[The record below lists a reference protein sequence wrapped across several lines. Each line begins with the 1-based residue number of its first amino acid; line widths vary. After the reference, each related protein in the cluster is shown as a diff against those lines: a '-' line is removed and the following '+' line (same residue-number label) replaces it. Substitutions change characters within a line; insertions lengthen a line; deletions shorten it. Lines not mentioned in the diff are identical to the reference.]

1 MTMNENISDISKDI
15 KHRAYM
21 LYWNEQNTEYLTPN
35 TILLS
40 IFLLIGVPGN
50 LAVIFVYQ
58 FRLSKKTNGRYF
70 NVPLAWVDTV
80 ALLISGAYNL
90 TQNTRHVIF
99 PGFGVCKVLKYS
111 SYVTISTSLY
121 LLGVIA
127 IQRYL
132 KICRPFKRQ
141 MNLKWMR
148 RSVMIC
154 VLVSVVLYIPLLLYY
169 GPVEIKNPYFN
180 VTGCQCSKLPGSQTK
195 LKLLKIFQGFW
206 FIVSCGDVFLITIL
220 YILIAKVI
228 IKNARKMKH
237 VEKKD
242 RTDPKIQ
249 MIMQPSSGESELE
262 TATPNTE
269 ASGKH
274 TKSNQQNGAFKIS
287 LMFMTISIVGFL
299 AYLPAWTLIVLET
312 NNPSFWKNLSSVSF
326 HICLVLRR
334 MYMVNHLCN
343 PFIYGVFDTAFRV
356 EVKKMFG
363 KD

>member
-1 MTMNENISDISKDI
+1 MNENISDISKDI
-15 KHRAYM
+15 QHRAYM
-21 LYWNEQNTEYLTPN
+21 LYWNEQHTEYLTPN

-40 IFLLIGVPGN
+40 IFLLIGVPSN

-70 NVPLAWVDTV
+70 IVPLAWVDTV

-90 TQNTRHVIF
+90 TQNTKHVIF
-99 PGFGVCKVLKYS
+99 PGFGVCKVLKYL

-141 MNLKWMR
+141 MNLTWMR
-148 RSVMIC
+148 RSVTIC
-154 VLVSVVLYIPLLLYY
+154 VLASVVLYIPLLLYY
-169 GPVEIKNPYFN
+169 GPVEIRNPYFN

-195 LKLLKIFQGFW
+195 LKWLKIVQGFW
-206 FIVSCGDVFLITIL
+206 FIVSFGDVILITIL
-220 YILIAKVI
+220 YIFITKVI

-237 VEKKD
+237 VKKKD

-249 MIMQPSSGESELE
+249 IIMQLSSGDNEPE
-262 TATPNTE
+262 TATPNIE
-269 ASGKH
+269 APGNP
-274 TKSNQQNGAFKIS
+274 TKSNQQNAAFKIS

-299 AYLPAWTLIVLET
+299 AYLPSWTLIVIET
-312 NNPSFWKNLSSVSF
+312 SNPSFWKNLSSVSF
-326 HICLVLRR
+326 RLCLVLRR

-356 EVKKMFG
+356 EVKKLFG